1 MGFVKVDKI
10 VSAKAIELPLI
21 CEILRNPSDIS
32 SRRWVRVEPCDIFG
46 RPSDRA
52 ALVRISCIAKL
63 GYRLLD
69 LVSPDEVITYLVPDS
84 LKNEDTRLEIEFE
97 LMKEGVI

>member
-1 MGFVKVDKI
+1 MIKIDKL
-10 VSAKAIELPLI
+10 VSAKASELPVI
-21 CEILRNPSDIS
+21 CEVLRNPSDIS

-46 RPSDRA
+46 RPSDNGC
-52 ALVRISCIAKL
+52 LVKISCL
-63 GYRLLD
+63 NNGRLRD
-69 LVSPDEVITYLVPDS
+69 LVSPDKVMTYLVPDS